1 MSVILYSLYKR
12 LPANVSWL
20 ITRIPVNVPQSRLR
34 FDSAKIAVTRRFLP
48 KNLSRSLQLVD
59 LCRFSRG
66 TGLVR
71 PLVELRS
78 HVCLQFCKANEKCE
92 NCSYRERCSSFPK
105 VRGSI
110 WRFTKELQG
119 LMAKDKLK

>member
-48 KNLSRSLQLVD
+48 KILSRSLQLVY
-59 LCRFSRG
+59 LCWFFE
-66 TGLVR
+66 GLAWFV
-71 PLVELRS
+71 VELRS
-78 HVCLQFCKANEKCE
+78 HVCLQF
-92 NCSYRERCSSFPK
+92 
-105 VRGSI
+105 
-110 WRFTKELQG
+110 
-119 LMAKDKLK
+119 